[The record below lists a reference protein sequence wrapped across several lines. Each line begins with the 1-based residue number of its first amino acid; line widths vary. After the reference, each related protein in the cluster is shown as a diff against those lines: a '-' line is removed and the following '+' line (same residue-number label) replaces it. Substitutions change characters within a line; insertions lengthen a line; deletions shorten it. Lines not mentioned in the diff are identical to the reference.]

1 MSSQLCQEDQAAVK
15 GRDRKYKEEPHG
27 KKDYY
32 PPADSPGRL
41 EMLTP
46 LALGVGVVDIWP
58 RQDIESNPRS
68 ILTPD
73 STSPPLT
80 WEGGCTQLRGSFRSK
95 KKNDFLK
102 RDTFK
107 LHYFDVGRF
116 AHLHSK
122 AVW

>member
-1 MSSQLCQEDQAAVK
+1 MK
-15 GRDRKYKEEPHG
+15 GRDGKYKKEPHG

-41 EMLTP
+41 EMLIP

-58 RQDIESNPRS
+58 RQGIESNSRS

-102 RDTFK
+102 KR
-107 LHYFDVGRF
+107 YFQTPLF
-116 AHLHSK
+116 
-122 AVW
+122 